1 MVLVPTYKKTFFI
14 HFTPSQATFFFNV
27 CKTVKRGPPT
37 KSGQKIFRLA
47 CLFIGRFWGNKS
59 TFFGILKQWKITY
72 KIFAYFPYQKFVSQK
87 QCKIITKNLPYFS
100 YQKIAFQKQGKI
112 TTKNLPYFSYQ
123 KINVWR
129 GGGTKSGQNCFRQII
144 VYFAYQKNRNILYDV
159 ICGK

>member
-1 MVLVPTYKKTFFI
+1 MF
-14 HFTPSQATFFFNV
+14 
-27 CKTVKRGPPT
+27 RGPPT

-47 CLFIGRFWGNKS
+47 CIFIGRFWGKKS

-123 KINVWR
+123 KIACQKQGKITTKNLPYFSYQKINVWK
-129 GGGTKSGQNCFRQII
+129 GPRQIRAE
-144 VYFAYQKNRNILYDV
+144 FFFKF
-159 ICGK
+159 

>member
-1 MVLVPTYKKTFFI
+1 MF
-14 HFTPSQATFFFNV
+14 AT
-27 CKTVKRGPPT
+27 PT
-37 KSGQKIFRLA
+37 KSGQNIFRLA
-47 CLFIGRFWGNKS
+47 CLFIGRFWGGKS

-87 QCKIITKNLPYFS
+87 QCKIITKTLPYFS

-129 GGGTKSGQNCFRQII
+129 PPPNQGRIFSSNFSLLCLPKISKYLIRCHMGKRKIFLFLWIHVEKKI
-144 VYFAYQKNRNILYDV
+144 VMVIL
-159 ICGK
+159 GWKQ

>member
-1 MVLVPTYKKTFFI
+1 MY
-14 HFTPSQATFFFNV
+14 
-27 CKTVKRGPPT
+27 VKRSKGAPHQIRAENFQT
-37 KSGQKIFRLA
+37 CMLIYRQFLKE
-47 CLFIGRFWGNKS
+47 KS

-123 KINVWR
+123 KINV
-129 GGGTKSGQNCFRQII
+129 
-144 VYFAYQKNRNILYDV
+144 
-159 ICGK
+159 